1 MDHGLPC
8 ANVIEDRYVDIHMM
22 PGEINVYIYI
32 SFSMTLEAFDPI
44 RSDPDPIRS
53 DPIPIRCDP
62 IRSRLDPMR
71 SDPIPTSDPP
81 KPPEV
86 PPRRKYR
93 DPRGLGGVPIES
105 L

>member
-32 SFSMTLEAFDPI
+32 SFSMTLEAF
-44 RSDPDPIRS
+44 
-53 DPIPIRCDP
+53 DP